1 MLDEDCNKKKYK
13 TCHDDI
19 ELELEF
25 ALVAKCTR
33 TDKKAATALF
43 VAAIVKV
50 NNAYDTLF

>member
-50 NNAYDTLF
+50 NNAYDTLS